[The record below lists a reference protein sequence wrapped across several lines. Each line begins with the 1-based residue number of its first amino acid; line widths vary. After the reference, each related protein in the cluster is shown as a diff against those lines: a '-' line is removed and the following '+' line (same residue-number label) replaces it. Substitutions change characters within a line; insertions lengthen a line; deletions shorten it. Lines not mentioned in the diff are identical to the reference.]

1 MSDDRG
7 DLGEVVVMEVD
18 TANAKAIAQV
28 LHVLVDAIGG
38 VDLVEALEQGPIAER
53 AGLRARRL

>member
-18 TANAKAIAQV
+18 TANAEAIAQV
-28 LHVLVDAIGG
+28 LHVLRPSF
-38 VDLVEALEQGPIAER
+38 E
-53 AGLRARRL
+53 